1 MNLYLLKRT
10 DGKETYCEYHGAVIA
25 AMSIGQ
31 ARAIMYGLDDKN
43 RSFCWDCTMIST
55 TTERGIS
62 FGVILSDY
70 CDG

>member
-10 DGKETYCEYHGAVIA
+10 DGKEAYCEYHGAVIA
-25 AMSIGQ
+25 AMSMGQ
-31 ARAIMYGLDDKN
+31 AKAIMVGLDNKN
-43 RSFCWDCTMIST
+43 RNFSWSCTLISS